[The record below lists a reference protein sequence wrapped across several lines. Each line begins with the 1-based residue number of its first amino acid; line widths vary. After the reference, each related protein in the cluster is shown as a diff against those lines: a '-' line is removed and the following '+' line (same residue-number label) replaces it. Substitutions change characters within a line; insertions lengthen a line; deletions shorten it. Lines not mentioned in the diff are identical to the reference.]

1 MRCGINSFQLA
12 RLRWKYP
19 MNSDILLAQDY
30 VELLRQKYPKLDFP
44 AYKLRQWY
52 SRTHQVF
59 FDCREPDKEDCLHE
73 ALTDTGFAA
82 FIIFFVAKDQSGE
95 YKLMDASFR
104 NLGAENLEHFITR
117 FHSQLESMTRLGVQ
131 AAGSEYIE
139 CVGHGYVEAE
149 ALS

>member
-1 MRCGINSFQLA
+1 MQSPLFSAGAPKLEA
-12 RLRWKYP
+12 L
-19 MNSDILLAQDY
+19 MNSDILPAQNY
-30 VELLRQKYPKLDFP
+30 VELLRQRYPKLDFP

-52 SRTHQVF
+52 SKSHQVF
-59 FDCREPDKEDCLHE
+59 FDCKEPEKEACLREVLMN
-73 ALTDTGFAA
+73 TGFAA

-104 NLGAENLEHFITR
+104 NLGTENLERFIAR